1 MKFKFKWALAAVPA
15 LALAMPALAQTRDTR
30 LADFQEPG
38 SVLVWPKFI
47 NSGTVNVDGTVTPRT
62 EIEIGVVNPPNT
74 GIVLPEHTTVKVH
87 LHWVCPGTQSV
98 ASKFTCPETDFVLF
112 LSINGKLAF
121 AADGKPIAN
130 NSGVAQNTPR
140 VPFPGCANG
149 YLIAWVVD
157 NLDRPIKF
165 DGLIGDAVIRGMNLG
180 NGPSTG
186 FSTAVES
193 YRAIA
198 IQAFPGT
205 VANPQPTWNGTL
217 GTGLLAGG
225 TDPIT
230 GAAALAFDGA
240 PGHYQAVSGS
250 LYGDVKF
257 DNPTG
262 TGNLNRTYLVLLTLD
277 VRSSRPNNPTFVPLT
292 FYNESLAGV
301 STTNP
306 LWENPT
312 STNGVDFL
320 CWGQFSL
327 TPTNA
332 ADPTTG
338 IDGNLTQA
346 LQGSRKGIVLAGPAE
361 QDNFIGINDPP
372 YTDNDPRRT
381 LIGMVQTNEGT
392 LANAFQERG
401 YIFQMYDNS
410 VPIPT
415 RFVPF
420 GL

>member
-1 MKFKFKWALAAVPA
+1 MKFKLKWALAAVPA
-15 LALAMPALAQTRDTR
+15 LVLALPALAQTRDTR

-47 NSGTVNVDGTVTPRT
+47 NSAAVTVDGSVTPRT

-87 LHWVCPGTQSV
+87 LHWICPGTQSV

-121 AADGKPIAN
+121 SADGTAIVPPTGVPAN
-130 NSGVAQNTPR
+130 SPR
-140 VPFPGCANG
+140 VPAPPCANG

-165 DGLIGDAVIRGMNLG
+165 DGLIGDAVIRGMPLAA
-180 NGPSTG
+180 GPSAG
-186 FSTAVES
+186 NSTAVES

-205 VANPQPTWNGTL
+205 ATWNGTL
-217 GTGLLAGG
+217 GTGLIDTPA
-225 TDPIT
+225 DPVVPT
-230 GAAALAFDGA
+230 APTLVFDGTA
-240 PGHYQAVSGS
+240 GHYQAISGS
-250 LYGDVKF
+250 LYGDVRF
-257 DNPTG
+257 DRSTG
-262 TGNLNRTYLVLLTLD
+262 TGNLNKTYLILLTLD

-292 FYNESLAGV
+292 FYNESLATV

-306 LWENPT
+306 LFENPT
-312 STNGVDFL
+312 STPGVDFL
-320 CWGQFSL
+320 CWGQFNLS
-327 TPTNA
+327 
-332 ADPTTG
+332 D
-338 IDGNLTQA
+338 IDVNLTQA
-346 LQGSRKGIVLAGPAE
+346 FQGSRKGIVLAGPAE
-361 QDNFIGINDPP
+361 GDNFIGITDPP
-372 YTDNDPRRT
+372 YTAGDPRRT

-392 LANAFQERG
+392 AANAFQERG

-415 RFVPF
+415 RYVPF